1 MTELTNH
8 GQTLKHMYTARP
20 LTSLCF
26 VFACYGSSCIMFQSR
41 ARTRKEQVQLFWNE
55 ADFGYVDE
63 RLKEMTVL
71 CEPQNQVR
79 SLVPRIDIKN
89 TLRYIYIYI

>member
-1 MTELTNH
+1 
-8 GQTLKHMYTARP
+8 
-20 LTSLCF
+20 
-26 VFACYGSSCIMFQSR
+26 MFQSR

-89 TLRYIYIYI
+89 TLRYIYIYNIWHIGCGLHWVIYQQQNWTYVMA